1 VKQLVVGHTGLQR
14 EMNEAESKSKMLQ
27 FSYTP
32 RRSNSLGKVDA
43 AFFAQ
48 SETHSLLSA
57 VREIERG
64 LMDGHFCAI
73 AYRIQGIAQI
83 KQ

>member
-1 VKQLVVGHTGLQR
+1 VKQLVVGHTGQQR
-14 EMNEAESKSKMLQ
+14 EMKEAESKSQMLQ
-27 FSYTP
+27 FSYSP
-32 RRSNSLGKVDA
+32 RPSNFLGEVDA
-43 AFFAQ
+43 AFFAR
-48 SETHSLLSA
+48 SETHSLLSK